1 MNIRF
6 AIVILMTF
14 CFACDFVQ
22 EPIVEYDYTDIDD
35 PSQNQTVL
43 DSGMSDGTANNTVA
57 DSGTSDGSSHNPM
70 TDSGMSDGSSHNP
83 TTDAGESDGSSNNTI
98 MDAGADNGSDATDHA
113 DGGTDDSDDGSLGQ
127 TGSSCGAASQGLT
140 PVDCTENG
148 DVNAFCVYSNHC
160 ACSIVDGFQ
169 CETPYGHISSEG
181 AYEECAAGS
190 GCILAEASDGGVADS
205 GGPLVGHTAS
215 SCGAASQG
223 LTPVDCTIN
232 GDANASCVFSNHCV
246 CSVDDGFRC
255 EVADSNSTLGGL
267 AEECEPG
274 SVCVAVD

>member
-14 CFACDFVQ
+14 CFACDFAQ
-22 EPIVEYDYTDIDD
+22 EPIIDD
-35 PSQNQTVL
+35 PSQNQIVL
-43 DSGMSDGTANNTVA
+43 DSGMSDGTSNNTDA
-57 DSGTSDGSSHNPM
+57 DSGTSDGSSHNSM

-83 TTDAGESDGSSNNTI
+83 TTDAGESDGS
-98 MDAGADNGSDATDHA
+98 DATDHA
-113 DGGTDDSDDGSLGQ
+113 DGGTDGSDDGSLGQ

-148 DVNAFCVYSNHC
+148 DINAFCVYSNHC
-160 ACSIVDGFQ
+160 ACSVVDGFQ